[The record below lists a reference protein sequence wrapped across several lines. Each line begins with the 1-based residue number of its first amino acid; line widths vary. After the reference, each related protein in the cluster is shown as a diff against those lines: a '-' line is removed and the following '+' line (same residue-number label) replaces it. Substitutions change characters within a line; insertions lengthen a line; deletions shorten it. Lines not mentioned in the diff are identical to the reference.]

1 MNLSEKHKQILREF
15 MRYTIVGGLSFLV
28 DLGMIVLF
36 RELVFRSTSEAV
48 LAVCTAIGFVCGL
61 AANYL
66 LSMVFVFTTETQQKK
81 TRTVK
86 AAVIYAAVGI
96 IGFLLTEIGMYI
108 GVLIAGSEGF
118 WYVLVRCIVAGVV
131 LVWNYAGRKI
141 FVYKGD

>member
-1 MNLSEKHKQILREF
+1 
-15 MRYTIVGGLSFLV
+15 
-28 DLGMIVLF
+28 MIVLF
-36 RELVFRSTSEAV
+36 REFVFRSTSEAV

-81 TRTVK
+81 TRTIR
-86 AAVIYAAVGI
+86 AAVIYVAVGI
-96 IGFLLTEIGMYI
+96 IGFILTELGMYI

-131 LVWNYAGRKI
+131 LVWNYVGRKI
-141 FVYKGD
+141 FVYKGE